1 MAHEIKLLEVPFEAE
16 NVMAEKYVGVELG
29 TNAGQVDLPDGAN
42 DKIIGII
49 QNTAAVAGNSV
60 NVCVAGVT
68 KAVANAAITKGD
80 YVVAVTTTGRVATA
94 PAISSTWTGT
104 AASTEHVIGI
114 ALESAGTG
122 GDIIS
127 ILIRPLVIAH

>member
-1 MAHEIKLLEVPFEAE
+1 MAHEIKALEVPFIAE
-16 NVMAEKYVGVELG
+16 GAMAEKYVVVELG
-29 TNAGQVDLPDGAN
+29 TNGGEVDLPDGAN
-42 DKIIGII
+42 DKPIGII
-49 QNTAAVAGNSV
+49 QNTASAGGSV
-60 NVCVAGVT
+60 NVCVAGIS

-80 YVVAVTTTGRVATA
+80 YVVGVVTTGRVATV

-114 ALESAGTG
+114 ALEAAGAG

-127 ILIRPLVIAH
+127 VLIRPFVIAH

>member
-1 MAHEIKLLEVPFEAE
+1 MAHEIKLLEAPFIAE

-29 TNAGQVDLPDGAN
+29 TSAGQVDLPDGNN

-49 QNTAAVAGNSV
+49 QNTVDAVGKSV
-60 NVCVAGVT
+60 NVCVAGIT

-80 YVVAVTTTGRVATA
+80 YLVAVVTTGRLATA

-104 AASTEHVIGI
+104 AASTEHIIAI
-114 ALESAGTG
+114 ALEAAGTG

-127 ILIRPLVIAH
+127 VLLRPMLLAH

>member
-1 MAHEIKLLEVPFEAE
+1 MAHEIKLLECPFIAE
-16 NVMAEKYVGVELG
+16 NIMAEKYIVVELG
-29 TNAGQVDLPDGAN
+29 TNAGEVDLPDGNN
-42 DKIIGII
+42 DKPIGII
-49 QNTAAVAGNSV
+49 QQTTSVAGQAV
-60 NVCVAGVT
+60 NVCVAGIS

-80 YVVAVTTTGRVATA
+80 YVVGVITTGRVATA

-104 AASTEHVIGI
+104 AASTEHIIGI

-127 ILIRPLVIAH
+127 VLIRPFVIAH

>member
-1 MAHEIKLLEVPFEAE
+1 MAHEIKLLEAPFIAE
-16 NVMAEKYVGVELG
+16 NIMAEKYIGVELG
-29 TNAGQVDLPDGAN
+29 TSAGQVDLPDGNN

-49 QNTAAVAGNSV
+49 QNTVAVAGGAV
-60 NVCVAGVT
+60 NVCVAGIT

-80 YVVAVTTTGRVATA
+80 YLVAVVTTGRLATA

-104 AASTEHVIGI
+104 AASTEHIIAI

-122 GDIIS
+122 GDIITV
-127 ILIRPLVIAH
+127 LIRPMVMAH

>member
-1 MAHEIKLLEVPFEAE
+1 MAHEITSLVVPFIAE
-16 NVMAEKYVGVELG
+16 NAMAEKYVVVELG
-29 TNAGQVDLPDGAN
+29 TSAGQVDLPDGAN
-42 DKIIGII
+42 DKPIGLT
-49 QNTAAVAGNSV
+49 QQTALAGGAVP
-60 NVCVAGVT
+60 VCVAGIS

-80 YVVAVTTTGRVATA
+80 YLVGVITTGRVATA

-104 AASTEHVIGI
+104 AASTEHIIGI

-127 ILIRPLVIAH
+127 VLIRPVVIAH

>member
-1 MAHEIKLLEVPFEAE
+1 MAHEIKLLEAPFIAE
-16 NVMAEKYVGVELG
+16 NVMVEKYVGVELG
-29 TNAGQVDLPDGAN
+29 TSAGQVDLPDGGN

-49 QNTAAVAGNSV
+49 QNTVDAVGKSV
-60 NVCVAGVT
+60 NVCVAGIT

-80 YVVAVTTTGRVATA
+80 YLVAVITTGRLATA

-104 AASTEHVIGI
+104 AASTEHIIAI

-127 ILIRPLVIAH
+127 VLIRPMLLAH